1 MTKLVNHVKSQAVAY
16 AALFVALGGT
26 SYAAIAIP
34 KNSVGSRQLR
44 NGAVTNN
51 KLRNGA
57 VGNRKI
63 ANGSVTPAKLNGKDI
78 AGTVAMWA
86 RISPSGTVVASKPQ
100 AQVVGWDPVLD
111 EGNISWGKAIPAGC
125 WSLVT
130 VDGFGAEGF
139 ATVATANQP
148 HPSAAHVFVGTFN
161 SSGQHAPEPV
171 NVAVV
176 CP

>member
-1 MTKLVNHVKSQAVAY
+1 MTRLFNHVKSQAVAY

-26 SYAAIAIP
+26 GYAAVSVGA
-34 KNSVGSRQLR
+34 NSVGSRQLR

-86 RISPSGTVVASKPQ
+86 RISPSGTVVASKPR
-100 AQVVGWDPVLD
+100 AETVGWSSVYDSGKV
-111 EGNISWGKAIPAGC
+111 SWGRAIPAGC
-125 WSLVT
+125 FSLAT
-130 VDGFGAEGF
+130 VDGLGTAGF
-139 ATVATANQP
+139 ASVATLNQP
-148 HPSAAHVFVGTFN
+148 HPPAYVVVGTFGP
-161 SSGQHAPEPV
+161 SGQHAPEPV
-171 NVAVV
+171 NVAVI